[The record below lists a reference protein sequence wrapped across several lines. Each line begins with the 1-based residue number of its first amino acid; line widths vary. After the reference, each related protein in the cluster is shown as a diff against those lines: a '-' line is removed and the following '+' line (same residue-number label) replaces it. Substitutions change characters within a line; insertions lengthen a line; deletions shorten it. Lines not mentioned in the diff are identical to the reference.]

1 MIAFALLLLAADP
14 APSDPEDAFLA
25 QAKVFAQG
33 QEFEKCLKRLDS
45 TNKKSVSNQRLA
57 EIDLYTGLCQIG
69 LGNEKA
75 ALSAWEVGLRL
86 DPTLKLPPLQSP
98 KVKEAFEKLRA
109 QLPPAP
115 KKDEPVVKKDDG
127 LKTDRPLNGTCT
139 NDAQCSVLEL
149 CIGGHC
155 QPPPPQ
161 VPVVEAEKHVAA
173 PLAVGGVG
181 VVAAGVGVTFGL
193 LAQNAVDQAKKAE
206 YGSDTK
212 KFNDQAKNQALAS
225 NVSYG
230 VAGAAVIAA
239 VITYFVLN

>member
-1 MIAFALLLLAADP
+1 MIALALLLLAAEP
-14 APSDPEDAFLA
+14 APSDPDDPFLA

-45 TNKKSVSNQRLA
+45 TNRKSVSNQRLA

-109 QLPPAP
+109 QLPQAP
-115 KKDEPVVKKDDG
+115 KKEEVVKKDDT
-127 LKTDRPLNGTCT
+127 LKSDRPLAGACT

-149 CIGGHC
+149 CIAGHC

-161 VPVVEAEKHVAA
+161 VPVVEQEKHLAA
-173 PLAVGGVG
+173 PLVVAGVG
-181 VVAAGVGVTFGL
+181 VVAAGVGVGL
-193 LAQNAVDQAKKAE
+193 GVLAQSSTTQAKNAQ
-206 YGSDTK
+206 YASDAQ
-212 KFNDQAKNQALAS
+212 KFNDQAKNQALGA
-225 NVSYG
+225 NISYG
-230 VAGAAVIAA
+230 VAGAALVAA